1 MTPPVKHLV
10 TVDAIIIDGTRIAL
24 IQRKNP
30 PFEGMWALPGGFVDE
45 NEEVESACLREAKEE
60 TGLNIYVR
68 KLIGIYSR
76 PNRDPR
82 GHIISI
88 AYYCE
93 RKCGALEAG
102 DDAKNAKWFNL
113 DNLPPLAFDH
123 KTIIEDCFNR

>member
-1 MTPPVKHLV
+1 MTPPVKHFV
-10 TVDAIIIDGTRIAL
+10 TVDAVILNDMQIAL

-30 PFEGMWALPGGFVDE
+30 PYQGMWALPGGFVDE
-45 NEEVESACLREAKEE
+45 NEQVELACQREAKEE
-60 TGLNIYVR
+60 TGLDVII
-68 KLIGIYSR
+68 KKIIGIYSR
-76 PNRDPR
+76 PDRDPR

-93 RKCGALEAG
+93 IKCGTLKAG
-102 DDAKNAKWFNL
+102 DDAKNARWFNL